1 MVAKGLLRI
10 SLAAAL
16 GAVLFAGA
24 SALAAS
30 SVEGTWTGTAYQ
42 NEGASGYT
50 VIITITATD
59 AATRYPD
66 LNCNGKLTRVGASG
80 DYVFFTE
87 TIVRDEPG
95 GGGHCID
102 GAITVAPAGDKL
114 AWGWFGSFEG
124 KAYTAWGLLSPR

>member
-1 MVAKGLLRI
+1 MAKRNLKAPLALALGV
-10 SLAAAL
+10 SLWAAA
-16 GAVLFAGA
+16 
-24 SALAAS
+24 SAQAAS

-50 VIITITATD
+50 VIITITSTE
-59 AATRYPD
+59 AATRYPE

-80 DYVFFTE
+80 DYVFFAE

-102 GAITVAPAGDKL
+102 GTITVAPAADKL